1 MARLTRKREWLLYQC
16 QSGAFYEAECW
27 SAFWEMERLLEASGG
42 LYQGDVIERFF
53 ELESVF
59 LGKDLYESD
68 LRLFLKEILSFNN
81 EELALA
87 EATKLEL
94 LTQLRKANWANGE
107 LRRIAKAIA
116 DAIGDTTPESIYSQ
130 FSELVYLPAEGY
142 LVTMADVDCFILGK
156 ECPGSRVHG
165 RRDPGAQ

>member
-1 MARLTRKREWLLYQC
+1 
-16 QSGAFYEAECW
+16 
-27 SAFWEMERLLEASGG
+27 MERLLAASGE

-81 EELALA
+81 EESPLA

-116 DAIGDTTPESIYSQ
+116 DA
-130 FSELVYLPAEGY
+130 V
-142 LVTMADVDCFILGK
+142 
-156 ECPGSRVHG
+156 
-165 RRDPGAQ
+165 GA